1 MEAVEIL
8 FEVESR
14 KRHTTA
20 QSSTL
25 EVGYLHLQALTADS
39 TRALAADERA
49 GTEAT
54 MSTTSLFES
63 TSQIYNNGEEQRGGK
78 NFRQFDPENKEPNKT
93 FKEAIG
99 SHTPSVAKTT
109 NSSFPVRHRQ
119 VISGTEIKPKSLRQK
134 SPKARA
140 IASPGESLFGS
151 QTRATSG
158 SSRSEKT
165 RPLHFRIL
173 SASPARLNNEIRGPN

>member
-63 TSQIYNNGEEQRGGK
+63 TSQIYNNGEEQRG
-78 NFRQFDPENKEPNKT
+78 
-93 FKEAIG
+93 
-99 SHTPSVAKTT
+99 
-109 NSSFPVRHRQ
+109 
-119 VISGTEIKPKSLRQK
+119 
-134 SPKARA
+134 
-140 IASPGESLFGS
+140 
-151 QTRATSG
+151 
-158 SSRSEKT
+158 EKK
-165 RPLHFRIL
+165 L
-173 SASPARLNNEIRGPN
+173 